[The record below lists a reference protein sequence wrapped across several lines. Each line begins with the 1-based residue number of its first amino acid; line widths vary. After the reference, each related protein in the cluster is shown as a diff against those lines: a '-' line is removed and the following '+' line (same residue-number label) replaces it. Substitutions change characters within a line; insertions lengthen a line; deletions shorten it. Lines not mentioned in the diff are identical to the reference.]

1 MTTDERANVTNG
13 IWLCRTCTLKDLEDV
28 TGVKE
33 SNLSALENDRIEM
46 TSYYAERLGAALG
59 IHPSLLLYP
68 EGWVKVTPEM
78 ALSLADAFGNSP
90 QFWLNL
96 QLNYDLWQASQGHR
110 HISRLKGISA

>member
-1 MTTDERANVTNG
+1 MLMKNLKDTLNEIDPAPSTPGKTFRAFRKNFS
-13 IWLCRTCTLKDLEDV
+13 ITLKDLEEV

-68 EGWVKVTPEM
+68 EGWVKVTPE
-78 ALSLADAFGNSP
+78 LADIEKKAKKLFKK
-90 QFWLNL
+90 
-96 QLNYDLWQASQGHR
+96 ASG
-110 HISRLKGISA
+110 S

>member
-1 MTTDERANVTNG
+1 MAERNMKDILNEIDPTPSTPGKTLRAFRKNFG
-13 IWLCRTCTLKDLEDV
+13 ITLKDLEDV

-68 EGWVKVTPEM
+68 EGWVKVTPELEDIEKRAKKLFKKAM
-78 ALSLADAFGNSP
+78 G
-90 QFWLNL
+90 
-96 QLNYDLWQASQGHR
+96 G
-110 HISRLKGISA
+110 